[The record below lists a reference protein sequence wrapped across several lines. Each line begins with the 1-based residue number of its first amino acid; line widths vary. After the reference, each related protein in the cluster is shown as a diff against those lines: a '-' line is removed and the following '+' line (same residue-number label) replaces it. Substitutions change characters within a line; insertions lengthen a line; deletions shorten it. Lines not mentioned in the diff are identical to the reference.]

1 MYGNPRTFRCPNCR
15 EMINDQMSTCRYCA
29 VPIDPGIATLIA
41 ERQEKANQAYS
52 DASFLRTAA
61 VGMFVFLVAGLFLT
75 IAYVGFV
82 VTFVVTVTL
91 LIQWQ
96 AKFGELLTDDPDF
109 ARAKRSKNIAALLVV
124 AAIPAGTIFSPFI
137 DVLVKAF
144 EDLVGAL

>member
-124 AAIPAGTIFSPFI
+124 AAIPAGIIFSPFI